1 MSPILPGDAV
11 AAIVLAMFAAGYA
24 STSGSLADPPGAS
37 VLVAAVTWLQGTL
50 LGTIATTVAIV
61 AVASVGLMMLAGR
74 INIRHGLTVIA
85 GCFILFGA
93 STIVAGIQSSL
104 AGGDRAAPAAMPES
118 PPPMVAAAPPPPPPA
133 NRDPYAGAS
142 VPAR

>member
-1 MSPILPGDAV
+1 
-11 AAIVLAMFAAGYA
+11 MFAAGYA
-24 STSGSLADPPGAS
+24 SPSLADPPGAS
-37 VLVAAVTWLQGTL
+37 AVVAAVAWLQGTL
-50 LGTIATTVAIV
+50 LGTIATMV
-61 AVASVGLMMLAGR
+61 AVIAIASVGLMMLSGR
-74 INIRHGLTVIA
+74 VNIRHGLTVIA

-93 STIVAGIQSSL
+93 STIVAGIQASL
-104 AGGDRAAPAAMPES
+104 AGADRAAVAATPEA